1 MHTLRELP
9 DLLELLER
17 KVRNLGES
25 ESSLLTSLETREGRK
40 RALVEGFVQGA
51 LAVIGLLT
59 ILTAGL
65 QLLQLK
71 AGESFSKFLGIW
83 NFWLGRQATIDP
95 AIFRDVSLVIVQLVI
110 IFILVVGIILLAV
123 LKRRR

>member
-1 MHTLRELP
+1 MRELP
-9 DLLELLER
+9 DLLELLEK

-25 ESSLLTSLETREGRK
+25 ESSLLAILETREGRR
-40 RALVEGFVQGA
+40 RAVVEGFVQGA

-65 QLLQLK
+65 QLLQLEV
-71 AGESFSKFLGIW
+71 GEKFGTFVGIW
-83 NFWLGRQATIDP
+83 NFWHGRQATIGP
-95 AIFRDVSLVIVQLVI
+95 AIFRDTSLFIIQLVI
-110 IFILVVGIILLAV
+110 IFVLVVGIILLAV